1 MSVKFLVIRFSSIG
15 DIVLTTPLVR
25 CLKHQ
30 VDDAEVHYV
39 TKEQYAG
46 LVTTN
51 PYIDKVHLLKNNL
64 GELLK
69 SLSEEQ
75 FDYIIDLHHNIRSRR
90 IKSALK
96 AISFSFDKL
105 NIAKY
110 LLVNFKINRLP
121 QRHIVDR
128 YLDTLQLFEV
138 VNDGEGLD
146 YFIPENEGQYKDLL
160 PTEFN
165 QGFIAFVVAGTW
177 ATKRLP
183 AEKVAAICNRIKFPV
198 VILGGKDENTEGEAV
213 FLRSKG
219 NVLNLCGKIDL
230 NQSAS
235 LVRDA
240 KLVLT
245 NDTGLMHIA
254 AAFKKKI
261 LTFWGNTVPAFG
273 MVPYLADPDSLPMEV
288 ETLSC
293 RPCSKLGY
301 RKCPRKHF
309 RCMEEQNIDIAVHW
323 INEHFNR

>member
-183 AEKVAAICNRIKFPV
+183 AEKVAAICNRIKYPV

-273 MVPYLADPDSLPMEV
+273 MVPYLADPDSLSMEA
-288 ETLSC
+288 ENLSC